1 MFTFPSLIVILS
13 SKRSKSQDYIIFLLP
28 FYRARQ
34 LVVNFLSMC
43 LSKKV
48 FIFPSLQ
55 EDSLAGY
62 IPLPIQVSDWQGDDS
77 ERTLTLGVRSSSSG
91 RFSHHPPRRGMSVH
105 PSSSASVAVPCKQ
118 AGGLPTST
126 NVILMLT
133 VHGGIIALL

>member
-48 FIFPSLQ
+48 FIFPSL
-55 EDSLAGY
+55 
-62 IPLPIQVSDWQGDDS
+62 
-77 ERTLTLGVRSSSSG
+77 
-91 RFSHHPPRRGMSVH
+91 
-105 PSSSASVAVPCKQ
+105 
-118 AGGLPTST
+118 
-126 NVILMLT
+126 
-133 VHGGIIALL
+133 